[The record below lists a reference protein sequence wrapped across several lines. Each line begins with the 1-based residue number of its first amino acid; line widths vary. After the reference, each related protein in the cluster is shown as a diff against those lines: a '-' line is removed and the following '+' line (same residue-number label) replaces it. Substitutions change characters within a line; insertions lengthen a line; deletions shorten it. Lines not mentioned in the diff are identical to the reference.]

1 MRRMFT
7 GIIQDVGSIVMID
20 AQKMQTH
27 MCFATKLAMQSWA
40 VGDSV
45 AVNGCC
51 LTITSFPAVGQFM
64 ATLSLE
70 TLTCT
75 SFSELKQGS
84 AVNLEP
90 ALRVGDALG
99 GHMVSGHVD
108 ELASV
113 MAMDAVGEHVCLRV
127 ALSAHLLPMIAAKG
141 SVCIHGVSLTVNTV
155 HEDHFSVNLIPH
167 TLEVTTLGQ
176 LKAGDVVNIEIDQM
190 ARYAQR
196 LLAAQLIGKEKA

>member
-1 MRRMFT
+1 MFT

-20 AQKMQTH
+20 AQEMQTH
-27 MCFATKLAMQSWA
+27 MCFATKLDMQSWA

-51 LTITSFPAVGQFM
+51 LTITAFPKSQQFQ
-64 ATLSLE
+64 ASLSLE
-70 TLTCT
+70 TLKCT
-75 SFSELKQGS
+75 SFGQLTEGS

-90 ALRVGDALG
+90 ALRVGDPLG

-108 ELASV
+108 ELSRIV
-113 MAMDAVGEHVCLRV
+113 SMDAVGEHICLRIS
-127 ALSAHLLPMIAAKG
+127 LSDRLLPMVAAKG

-176 LKAGDVVNIEIDQM
+176 LKAADVVNIEIDLM

-196 LLAAQLIGKEKA
+196 LLAAHLVGKERT